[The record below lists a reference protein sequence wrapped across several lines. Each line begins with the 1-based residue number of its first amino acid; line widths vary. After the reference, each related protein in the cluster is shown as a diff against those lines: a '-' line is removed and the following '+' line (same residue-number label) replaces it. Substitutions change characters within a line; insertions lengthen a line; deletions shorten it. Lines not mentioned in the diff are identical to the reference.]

1 MTAELRVPAGLS
13 SRPATQD
20 DAEAILALV
29 GEAELA
35 DQGERWTDLDDI
47 RSSWARPSFDLA
59 RDTVLVF
66 DDDTMAGGTEVS
78 RGYLDGYVHPAHR
91 GRGIGGFL
99 LDWAELRAIELGY
112 DRIGQTVPETL
123 AEARRLFTSR
133 GFERERTSWLLTI
146 DLDRP
151 FDPPRLPDGIV
162 LRDVV
167 PGEERAVHAVIER
180 AFNEW
185 PDRVP
190 TTFEDW
196 SAYTFARSTYRPNLL
211 PVLVDGEE
219 MVGVALC
226 LDADPVDGW
235 IQQVAVARPYRGRG
249 LGRALLVHAFRMFQ
263 SLGKRTCSLGTDTRT
278 GALGMYERVG
288 MHVRH
293 TYAHFGKR
301 LPRGPLGREL

>member
-1 MTAELRVPAGLS
+1 VTVELRLPSGLTV
-13 SRPATQD
+13 RPATED

-47 RSSWARPSFDLA
+47 RGSWARPTFDLA
-59 RDTVLVF
+59 RDTLLVF
-66 DDDTMAGGTEVS
+66 QDVELAGGTEVS
-78 RGYLDGYVHPAHR
+78 HGYLDGYVHPAHR

-99 LDWAELRAIELGY
+99 LDWAERRAVQLGY
-112 DRIGQTVPETL
+112 DRIGQSVPESL
-123 AEARRLFTSR
+123 AEAHRLFASH
-133 GFERERTSWLLTI
+133 GFARDRTSWVLTI

-151 FDPPRLPDGIV
+151 FDPPSLPDGIE

-185 PDRVP
+185 PDRLP
-190 TTFEDW
+190 TTFEEW
-196 SAYTFARSTYRPNLL
+196 SAFNLARSTHRPELL

-219 MVGVALC
+219 VVGVALC
-226 LDADPVDGW
+226 IDGDPVDGW

-249 LGRALLVHAFRMFQ
+249 LGRALLVHAFRRFQ
-263 SLGKRTCSLGTDTRT
+263 GMGKRTCSLGTDTRT

-288 MHVRH
+288 MRVRN

-301 LPRGPLGREL
+301 LPSTPDGRGP

>member
-1 MTAELRVPAGLS
+1 MSAEPRLPAGLVA
-13 SRPATQD
+13 RPAKEE

-47 RSSWARPSFDLA
+47 RSSWARPSFELS
-59 RDTVLVF
+59 RDTLLVF
-66 DDDTMAGGTEVS
+66 QDHTMAGGTEVS

-91 GRGIGGFL
+91 GQGIGGFL
-99 LDWAELRAIELGY
+99 LDWAELRAVELEY
-112 DRIGQTVPETL
+112 DRIGQTVPESLT
-123 AEARRLFTSR
+123 EAHRLFESR
-133 GFERERTSWLLTI
+133 GFERERTSWVLTI

-151 FDPPRLPDGIV
+151 FEPPSFPDGIA

-167 PGEERAVHAVIER
+167 PGKERAVHALIER

-185 PDRVP
+185 PDRLP
-190 TTFEDW
+190 NTFEDW
-196 SAYTFARSTYRPNLL
+196 SAYTFARSTYRPDLL
-211 PVLVDGEE
+211 PVLWDGDEL
-219 MVGVALC
+219 VGAALC

-249 LGRALLVHAFRMFQ
+249 LGRGLLVHAFRMFQ
-263 SLGKRTCSLGTDTRT
+263 RLGKKTCSLGTDTRT

-293 TYAHFGKR
+293 TYAHFGKH
-301 LPRGPLGREL
+301 LSPAQAGRKP